1 MTEHTTYPQE
11 WHRLAWAIGAD
22 ELATDEP
29 RYPDTDQ
36 DEEAE
41 AFRSWAERVHGAVA
55 RTFIATHDALQTI
68 RFGPETSPEPFNHT
82 AAAID
87 SAPTTAEQFARQVQ
101 ALIDAHDDDWE
112 IRDEQ
117 IVTLATRYA
126 AQFLPG
132 GVRFPFVAAPT
143 RCAVALASPNEFGR
157 HTVLLLDL
165 GQIGGQAMGD
175 DFATFDEAQQ
185 AAEQWNAANGVTR
198 QRVDEI
204 LSGPS
209 GLITAGPVRIESVP

>member
-1 MTEHTTYPQE
+1 MTEHTAYPQE

-22 ELATDEP
+22 DLATDEP

-41 AFRSWAERVHGAVA
+41 AFRTWAERVHGAAA

-68 RFGPETSPEPFNHT
+68 RFGPETSPDPFTYT

-87 SAPTTAEQFARQVQ
+87 SAPTTAEQFARRVQ

-117 IVTLATRYA
+117 IVNLATRYA

-157 HTVLLLDL
+157 HIVLLLDL

-175 DFATFDEAQQ
+175 DFSTFDEARQ
-185 AAEQWNAANGVTR
+185 AAEQWNAANGVT
-198 QRVDEI
+198 QERVGQI
-204 LSGPS
+204 LAGPS
-209 GLITAGPVRIESVP
+209 GLLTAGPTRIESVP

>member
-1 MTEHTTYPQE
+1 MTGHTTYPQE

-22 ELATDEP
+22 DVATDEP

-41 AFRSWAERVHGAVA
+41 AFRSWAERVHGAAA
-55 RTFIATHDALQTI
+55 RAFIATHDALQTI
-68 RFGPETSPEPFNHT
+68 RFGPETSPDPFTDT

-87 SAPTTAEQFARQVQ
+87 SAAETAEQFARQVQ

-112 IRDEQ
+112 IRDDQ

-132 GVRFPFVAAPT
+132 GLRFPSVASPA
-143 RCAVALASPNEFGR
+143 RCAVALAGPNEFGR
-157 HTVLLLDL
+157 HAVLLLDL
-165 GQIGGQAMGD
+165 GQIGGEAMGD
-175 DFATFDEAQQ
+175 DFATFEEAQQ

-198 QRVDEI
+198 PRVNEI
-204 LSGPS
+204 LAGPR
-209 GLITAGPVRIESVP
+209 GLITAGPTRIESVP